1 MEPRPTAATPAP
13 RPAKGPRGPPE
24 SDSDEHQDVEIELEL
39 PQYKIDELLAQLQDQ
54 DSSLKS
60 EFPLAHVATVAALAP
75 VRASVRGA
83 PHGVRSSLSQALGD
97 STALRVADE
106 WDPLAKLAQFKELQA
121 RYAAVKEQRER
132 AESTKRILQQ
142 MPTAGATPPPAPAMA
157 TGVADPQITPP
168 EFPPAGGLPFPFC
181 GVPGVLSPRT
191 KAPPEPERD
200 LTDGAYVYDAVRE
213 IAREEGP
220 EVYTRMSKEE
230 VLLAKDGMD
239 MTLNHLRTTG
249 ARMRTEVR
257 ELDRKM
263 EEAGQ
268 MAQIRQMASNEPE
281 LQDELMAQQRLIHE
295 QQRLAD
301 EARLELEMEKER
313 AFWLRR
319 EKVLQPEEVDDFHLE
334 GDPVPYPADEDEVIA
349 ASRATGNRYPAMRHM
364 TPELAPEGT
373 GPRSRYRMELPASR
387 EYHNRVAHQAASL
400 GWPSPAEALAIAD
413 VPSPKGK
420 ASSRSP

>member
-1 MEPRPTAATPAP
+1 MTAGVEAAP
-13 RPAKGPRGPPE
+13 FLL
-24 SDSDEHQDVEIELEL
+24 SVVFLTIHDEHDPRSSEAQESRRDLLESIKPFLECRSPGEEESGRGEPKSEEEWLEDACSTLARWRFGEGRRNDVEIELEL
-39 PQYKIDELLAQLQDQ
+39 PQYKIDELLAQLQDHVVNHDQ

-75 VRASVRGA
+75 VRASVRG
-83 PHGVRSSLSQALGD
+83 ALGD

-301 EARLELEMEKER
+301 EER

-334 GDPVPYPADEDEVIA
+334 GGHV
-349 ASRATGNRYPAMRHM
+349 SFHS
-364 TPELAPEGT
+364 
-373 GPRSRYRMELPASR
+373 PRGRGAFRL
-387 EYHNRVAHQAASL
+387 
-400 GWPSPAEALAIAD
+400 
-413 VPSPKGK
+413 
-420 ASSRSP
+420 